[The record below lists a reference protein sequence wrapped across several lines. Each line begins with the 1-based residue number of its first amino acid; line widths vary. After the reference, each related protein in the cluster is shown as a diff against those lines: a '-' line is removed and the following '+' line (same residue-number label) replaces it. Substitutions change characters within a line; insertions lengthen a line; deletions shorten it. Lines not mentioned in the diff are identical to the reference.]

1 MTLRLRL
8 VIGLVV
14 LVTIG
19 LTVFGVVTYT
29 LYARSQYQRLDDQ
42 VRSSIPVVSREVTAR
57 AGLGGPLQGGAPPTA
72 GRTSCRSP
80 HSRS

>member
-19 LTVFGVVTYT
+19 LAVFGVGRAP
-29 LYARSQYQRLDDQ
+29 ARRSAADDDRTGDEHRPYDDHHRHGSHRGRADASGCRPARD
-42 VRSSIPVVSREVTAR
+42 VRRAAR
-57 AGLGGPLQGGAPPTA
+57 RQ
-72 GRTSCRSP
+72 
-80 HSRS
+80 

>member
-19 LTVFGVVTYT
+19 LAVFGVVTYT

-42 VRSSIPVVSREVTAR
+42 VHGSIPIVSR
-57 AGLGGPLQGGAPPTA
+57 
-72 GRTSCRSP
+72 
-80 HSRS
+80 